1 VNVVSADTIAPQAP
15 TGLVATAALDT
26 EINLSWT
33 AAVDNVAVTGYRVYL
48 TGVATPLAELPATA
62 TTYAHK
68 QLAPKTTHAYTVTA
82 VDAAGNASVASAQA
96 TATTPVFGDGFETA
110 NLSRWTSVAGLTAQ
124 NVDFFTGLWGAN
136 AQSNKGTVDYAVKQ
150 LPGTYSTLYYR
161 LRFKMLSGKPDT
173 VDVLSLRTAAGASLF
188 GLRYES
194 KRRLASVN
202 YVTGASTLSTNVL
215 SAGTW
220 YELKVRLT
228 VNGASSQVEVWLNG
242 TKVNALS
249 KTDSF
254 GTTPIGQ
261 VVAGEPV
268 EGHDYSFAVDDVLVD
283 TTP

>member
-1 VNVVSADTIAPQAP
+1 
-15 TGLVATAALDT
+15 
-26 EINLSWT
+26 
-33 AAVDNVAVTGYRVYL
+33 
-48 TGVATPLAELPATA
+48 
-62 TTYAHK
+62 
-68 QLAPKTTHAYTVTA
+68 VTA